1 MHSVCLRGEE
11 LCLRLCGYHSP
22 QATGERSRLRQKE
35 RHLPWFHH
43 TLSASSGVGW
53 LTPAQS
59 ATAVLC
65 RCMCNPSSARE
76 QSLLGLILPLPL
88 SWILRQCHR
97 PSPCPGGGAVPYP
110 EQALGCL
117 THDHPMQFSLSEI
130 PSGDTRLRDPL
141 HKQQSLPL
149 RPIIPLVARISDQN
163 ASGAPPMT
171 VREKTRLEKFRQLL
185 SSHNTDLGE
194 FPGALGK

>member
-1 MHSVCLRGEE
+1 
-11 LCLRLCGYHSP
+11 
-22 QATGERSRLRQKE
+22 
-35 RHLPWFHH
+35 
-43 TLSASSGVGW
+43 
-53 LTPAQS
+53 
-59 ATAVLC
+59 
-65 RCMCNPSSARE
+65 
-76 QSLLGLILPLPL
+76 
-88 SWILRQCHR
+88 
-97 PSPCPGGGAVPYP
+97 
-110 EQALGCL
+110 
-117 THDHPMQFSLSEI
+117 MQFSLSEI

-194 FPGALGK
+194 FPGAWASSCCGDWGPQRTEASTLPSFTFWQPLSGARAVIHRYLIRSLLSETRDCRHVTVSAISGGSHTSPHLKCQDCLILTMRSESCPGQVGGITAGLGQ

>member
-1 MHSVCLRGEE
+1 
-11 LCLRLCGYHSP
+11 
-22 QATGERSRLRQKE
+22 
-35 RHLPWFHH
+35 
-43 TLSASSGVGW
+43 
-53 LTPAQS
+53 
-59 ATAVLC
+59 
-65 RCMCNPSSARE
+65 
-76 QSLLGLILPLPL
+76 
-88 SWILRQCHR
+88 
-97 PSPCPGGGAVPYP
+97 
-110 EQALGCL
+110 
-117 THDHPMQFSLSEI
+117 MQFSFFEI

-194 FPGALGK
+194 FPGAVGK